1 MKGRLRRRL
10 VPLRTITRIAP
21 ALAVFAVALRANAD
35 PADEKAAAQVL
46 FDEGRALVDRGDFD
60 GACPKFAES
69 QRIDPG
75 LGTMLWLAD
84 CYENSGKTAS
94 AWGAFMAAAG
104 TAALRHDEREK
115 VARERAAH
123 LEPKLV
129 RLRIGIPADLPAGL
143 VIRRDGMTLG
153 NAEWDVA
160 VPVDPGTHVVTAT
173 APGRSPWST
182 SIRVEVDDRLAAVAV
197 PTLEPVP
204 SAATK
209 LLRTAA
215 AEAAEPVEPAGN
227 NGGTSRSDGSLQRT
241 AGLGVAGAGV
251 AAPLA
256 GAFVSLRAKAT
267 YDESNAGTT
276 PHCLPDNEC
285 DAAGKAYRSDAESL
299 ATVATVAMTAGLVG
313 AVGGAVLYFTAPSAA
328 PRAVAL
334 APSNGFAGGTVRVRW
349 EW

>member
-1 MKGRLRRRL
+1 MSGRRGRRPVPPRVVARL
-10 VPLRTITRIAP
+10 VP
-21 ALAVFAVALRANAD
+21 ALSVVTFALGANAD

-46 FDEGRALVDRGDFD
+46 FEEGRAFVERGDFD

-104 TAALRHDEREK
+104 TAALRHDDREK
-115 VARERAAH
+115 VARERAAN

-129 RLRIGIPADLPAGL
+129 RLRIGVPADPPAGL
-143 VIRRDGMTLG
+143 LIRRDGVALG
-153 NAEWDVA
+153 NAEWGVA
-160 VPVDPGTHVVTAT
+160 VPVDPGTHFVTAT

-182 SIRVEVDDRLAAVAV
+182 SIRVDGDDGLAALAVPVLEPMPNATPEPLRLAA
-197 PTLEPVP
+197 PEQ
-204 SAATK
+204 TK
-209 LLRTAA
+209 VTST
-215 AEAAEPVEPAGN
+215 PD
-227 NGGTSRSDGSLQRT
+227 GTGQRA

-251 AAPLA
+251 AALLA

-267 YDESNAGTT
+267 YDESNAGST

-285 DAAGKAYRSDAESL
+285 DSTGKSDRNEANSL
-299 ATVATVAMTAGLVG
+299 ATVATVAMIAGLVG
-313 AVGGAVLYFTAPSAA
+313 AAGGAVLYFTAPSSA
-328 PRAVAL
+328 PRSVAL